1 MKEIK
6 LKPCPFC
13 GGDAKFKTNANK
25 SSHYCVGFSFEIKC
39 IKCDLRYPQSFDI
52 EIFLTENGEIKIM
65 PGFENVI
72 NHATEAWNRR
82 SGNEQRNNP
91 CEM

>member
-1 MKEIK
+1 MEEIK

-13 GGDAKFKTNANK
+13 GNPAIDHIKYNFHKQTQRHVVKCTKCNASMEYRDK
-25 SSHYCVGFSFEIKC
+25 
-39 IKCDLRYPQSFDI
+39 QSAI
-52 EIFLTENGEIKIM
+52 S
-65 PGFENVI
+65 
-72 NHATEAWNRR
+72 AWNRR